1 MALII
6 DSRTPNSPEI
16 SDPPR
21 AERVGTRPLTFVMF
35 LIVTS
40 VFLYGITTL
49 DFEKVKSFVSAQETV
64 LSRPVIEN
72 NPELREIPSDA
83 ELIDARAAVF
93 DAALLPNIEGEVIT
107 WFPVAVGQEVQIKMD
122 DGSIATVRIIALTG
136 QETLWEDQDAKQ
148 YVYRQPLEFDAVV
161 LDHPLLDADVS
172 ASTDTTEHRV
182 TGFPVD
188 MILPPAAH
196 TID

>member
-1 MALII
+1 
-6 DSRTPNSPEI
+6 
-16 SDPPR
+16 
-21 AERVGTRPLTFVMF
+21 MF